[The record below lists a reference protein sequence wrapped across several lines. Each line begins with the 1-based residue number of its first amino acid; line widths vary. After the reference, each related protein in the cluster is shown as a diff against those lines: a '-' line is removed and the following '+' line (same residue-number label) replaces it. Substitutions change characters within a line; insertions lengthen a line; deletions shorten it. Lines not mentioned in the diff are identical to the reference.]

1 MLQPPNASRGPKLHV
16 VNCATAWVWLTV
28 PKPTERQRIGN
39 QIDAAFV
46 FAGSDFLG
54 HRSGGMGRV
63 ITGTRGANESVRR
76 AVEVILCSVRH
87 LYLSANEWAGIS
99 GS

>member
-1 MLQPPNASRGPKLHV
+1 MAAHRKLDQRRDDLCAGGLRRGAVSLVIAPPGQRFAASP
-16 VNCATAWVWLTV
+16 WV
-28 PKPTERQRIGN
+28 RR
-39 QIDAAFV
+39 
-46 FAGSDFLG
+46 
-54 HRSGGMGRV
+54 HGRV

-87 LYLSANEWAGIS
+87 LYLSADEWAGIG